1 MEIIEC
7 QFQPINFQIENNDL
21 GLGLEF
27 CSELEETLLAVQF
40 PTPAQPIQF
49 ELSNEILLKFRDTY
63 ENFSAEGQH
72 ITCDSRFNYRYDG
85 TFINDGCNIGIEIQ
99 FRPDFLK
106 DITRFQLGYH
116 SGRFQAIV
124 YIIAIDRITI
134 NDRYA
139 TMPQFSNIG
148 EVLSQLEWFQVPV
161 LLVGINC
168 NQ

>member
-40 PTPAQPIQF
+40 PTPAQRIQF
-49 ELSNEILLKFRDTY
+49 ELSNEILLKFHETY
-63 ENFSAEGQH
+63 ENFGTAADQ
-72 ITCDSRFNYRYDG
+72 IICDHRFNFRYDG
-85 TFINDGCNIGIEIQ
+85 AFINDCLNIGIEIQ

-116 SGRFQAIV
+116 SGRFQAIIYV
-124 YIIAIDRITI
+124 IAIDRNTI
-134 NDRYA
+134 NNRYA
-139 TMPQFSNIG
+139 TMPQFRNVG
-148 EVLSQLEWFQVPV
+148 DVLSQLEWFKVPV
-161 LLVGINC
+161 LLAGINC